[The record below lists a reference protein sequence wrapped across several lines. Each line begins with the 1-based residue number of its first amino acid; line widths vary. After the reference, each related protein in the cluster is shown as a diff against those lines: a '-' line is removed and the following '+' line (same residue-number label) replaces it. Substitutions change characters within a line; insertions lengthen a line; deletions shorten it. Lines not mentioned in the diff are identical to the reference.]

1 MDGFRLVDG
10 LTMGMERVL
19 DLRSAQHLL
28 TAGNLAN
35 ADTPGYLAQEIPFD
49 ELLSDV
55 VRAAERGEAG
65 PTIGN
70 GAEVRFL
77 EAPPGTLDGNSVS
90 PEHEAVRMTSN
101 SLMFDTVTTGLN
113 RRLAML
119 RFAASD
125 GRA

>member
-1 MDGFRLVDG
+1 MDGFRLIDG
-10 LTMGMERVL
+10 LTLGMERVL

-55 VRAAERGEAG
+55 VRAAERGDQG
-65 PTIGN
+65 PEG
-70 GAEVRFL
+70 EVRSL

-90 PEHEAVRMTSN
+90 PEREAVRMTSN
-101 SLMFDTVTTGLN
+101 SLMFDTVSTGIS

-119 RFAASD
+119 KFAATD